1 LILGGTLSLQQ
12 QAPPVIRTETNLV
25 RLDVSVL
32 DRNRRP
38 VRGLAASDFEVLEDG
53 RPQKVLTA
61 IEVNVSEAPKPT
73 APWIVEAGHDV
84 ASNSVSD
91 RRLLVLVF
99 DLLTEGEAFE
109 ARTAR
114 EIGHSL
120 VDALGPEDLMA
131 VVFTSDNRGAQ
142 DFTADRALL
151 RQAIDRTGMWAIR
164 PFDSDFDISAPGE
177 RAQPSRVA
185 PRPNADYGP
194 CFGTRSMLM
203 LRHLGEALR
212 DVPDRRKAIMYV
224 SAGVPFNPLALSPG
238 QSDPMGCNAQFKVQF
253 DEVLQQ
259 FQLANINVYPV
270 SVSGLRVRLPV
281 GQSSIAPDLPTDFM
295 LMFASNTGGRA
306 TVNNNRPSRDA
317 VDRIMTENG
326 SYYIIGYELPPRRRA
341 SENWRRIEV
350 RVNRRGVD
358 VRARSRF
365 IDAPI
370 QARPSIS
377 ALRDAITGVMPK
389 QGLPLRVVVA
399 PLALDAEPGGSVVA
413 VSVGV
418 SDRNAQPD
426 LNDVELLVAAFDAEG
441 RERETIHS
449 KGAVTLR
456 PGVEEGAEF
465 ELHAGIPL
473 RPGNYQ
479 LRVGVRNNRSGSTG
493 SVYTTV
499 DVPQFF
505 KSSLSLSGLVVSA
518 SPAVPANR
526 SEELGRQLPVVPTTR
541 RIFSPADRVSVF
553 ARLYQ
558 PVTEPRTI
566 NVVATVVDA
575 RNASVF
581 RRELNVSGKDFVR
594 GAADLHLDVP
604 VSFAP
609 GQYLFALEIQ
619 DPKGNI
625 RRTMRFT
632 IR

>member
-1 LILGGTLSLQQ
+1 
-12 QAPPVIRTETNLV
+12 
-25 RLDVSVL
+25 
-32 DRNRRP
+32 
-38 VRGLAASDFEVLEDG
+38 
-53 RPQKVLTA
+53 
-61 IEVNVSEAPKPT
+61 
-73 APWIVEAGHDV
+73 
-84 ASNSVSD
+84 
-91 RRLLVLVF
+91 
-99 DLLTEGEAFE
+99 
-109 ARTAR
+109 
-114 EIGHSL
+114 
-120 VDALGPEDLMA
+120 
-131 VVFTSDNRGAQ
+131 
-142 DFTADRALL
+142 
-151 RQAIDRTGMWAIR
+151 
-164 PFDSDFDISAPGE
+164 
-177 RAQPSRVA
+177 
-185 PRPNADYGP
+185 
-194 CFGTRSMLM
+194 
-203 LRHLGEALR
+203 
-212 DVPDRRKAIMYV
+212 
-224 SAGVPFNPLALSPG
+224 
-238 QSDPMGCNAQFKVQF
+238 
-253 DEVLQQ
+253 
-259 FQLANINVYPV
+259 
-270 SVSGLRVRLPV
+270 
-281 GQSSIAPDLPTDFM
+281 
-295 LMFASNTGGRA
+295 
-306 TVNNNRPSRDA
+306 VNNNRPSRDA

-370 QARPSIS
+370 QARPPIS

-426 LNDVELLVAAFDAEG
+426 LNDVEMLVAAFDAEG

-456 PGVEEGAEF
+456 PGTEEGAEF

-518 SPAVPANR
+518 SPTVPANR

-541 RIFSPADRVSVF
+541 RTFSPADRVSVF

-566 NVVATVVDA
+566 NAVATVVDA

-581 RRELNVSGKDFVR
+581 RRELNASGKDFVR

-619 DPKGNI
+619 APKGNI